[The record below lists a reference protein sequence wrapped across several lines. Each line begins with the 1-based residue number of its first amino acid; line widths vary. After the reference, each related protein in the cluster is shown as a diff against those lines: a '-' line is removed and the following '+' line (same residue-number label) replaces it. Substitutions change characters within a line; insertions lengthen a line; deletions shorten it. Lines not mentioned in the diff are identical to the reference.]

1 MLTPFIYNKVFM
13 TLSFLPEL
21 NPFFCILALA
31 SHRDG
36 EVKRKENHLD
46 VKKEVPTFAF
56 HYFQYQ
62 FKRFSVI
69 RLGGRPVQN
78 LKSSMYSVLCE
89 YIRRYPWFDA
99 SQANV
104 NIRFYSVFNNKCL
117 CWYRSQTTG
126 KCWRH

>member
-1 MLTPFIYNKVFM
+1 M
-13 TLSFLPEL
+13 TFSFLPKL

-46 VKKEVPTFAF
+46 LKKEVPNFAF

-62 FKRFSVI
+62 FKTFSVI

-78 LKSSMYSVLCE
+78 LKSSIYSVLCE
-89 YIRRYPWFDA
+89 YIRQFKIVKGVATEEMVR
-99 SQANV
+99 V
-104 NIRFYSVFNNKCL
+104 
-117 CWYRSQTTG
+117 
-126 KCWRH
+126 

>member
-1 MLTPFIYNKVFM
+1 M
-13 TLSFLPEL
+13 TLSFLPVL
-21 NPFFCILALA
+21 NPFFCILGQATET
-31 SHRDG
+31 G

-46 VKKEVPTFAF
+46 VKKEVSTFAF

-89 YIRRYPWFDA
+89 YIRQFKVVKDVA
-99 SQANV
+99 
-104 NIRFYSVFNNKCL
+104 I
-117 CWYRSQTTG
+117 
-126 KCWRH
+126 